1 MHLRTNDT
9 VLVLKGKDRGK
20 QGKVQRVFPGKA
32 KVLVDGVN
40 VVKRH
45 TKARGGVR
53 QAGIIQKEMP
63 IQAANVMLICP
74 NCENPSKVGSQRLPD
89 GSGARV
95 CRNCQEVIE

>member
-1 MHLRTNDT
+1 MHVRTNDT

-20 QGKVQRVFPGKA
+20 QGKVQKVFPNNG

-45 TKARGGVR
+45 TKSRGGVR

-63 IQAANVMLICP
+63 VNAANVMLICP
-74 NCENPSKVGSQRLPD
+74 NCQQPSRVGARRLTD
-89 GSGARV
+89 GTGARV
-95 CRNCQEVIE
+95 CRSCEEVIE